1 MPVRRKPHLLY
12 KIWKKFENC
21 FIIYKT
27 VVYENVTKSG
37 EENHMEEFKKLN
49 LRQKTIGF
57 IVMFVTAIVM
67 IVTFM
72 SMTSADRVD
81 SNEIEL
87 DDGWDVTINE
97 KEYHNVT
104 LSKFRFDMCNRGDV
118 LVLKHV
124 VPRYD
129 AIMLPTLDV
138 YTIHSAVKVYLDNEV
153 IYMYGQKLYE
163 EKKLLGYGQH
173 FVSMPYGAESKW
185 LKIELMVSED
195 NAFDGVRDVRILDGN
210 SSLVKDLSGKRLNLS
225 ITMFLIVF
233 GVIIMVLSM
242 LMLKRS
248 LNFIQTFCIAMF
260 SFLIGCWTLC
270 NNDLIEYFTTDLLM
284 KTYLEYMSLYTLPLP
299 FTYYFKDRINEKDT
313 PKWMKIYFYVLVAA
327 EVIYILSALILQIT
341 NTVHLPQVLEG
352 SHILM
357 IFAIILILVISFI
370 DMKVKKQ
377 KPSVVMV
384 GFLIAIVIVIEEL
397 VRFNLDKY
405 ITGFEKNEYSSN
417 LCFAVLIIVI
427 SMLVDYGNKTSKSLY
442 ENAQR
447 AVLEQMAY
455 MDELTG
461 LGNRRMCEKK
471 LTELEEKEM
480 SSDSMYAIVSLDLN
494 FLKHTNDTYGHKKGD
509 ELIKNFSDVLLNVFN
524 LYGTVTRTGG
534 DEFVVILDDITEEK
548 VKSLLEQMLEQMEKK
563 NKSESEVILSTAYG
577 YAMKGE
583 FSSNQEQNEENKLK
597 AVNIG
602 PRAVYRIAD
611 DRMYENK
618 RKSKLGRQ

>member
-1 MPVRRKPHLLY
+1 
-12 KIWKKFENC
+12 
-21 FIIYKT
+21 
-27 VVYENVTKSG
+27 
-37 EENHMEEFKKLN
+37 MEEFKKLN

-299 FTYYFKDRINEKDT
+299 FTYYFKDGINEKDT
-313 PKWMKIYFYVLVAA
+313 PKWMKIYFYVLIAA

-405 ITGFEKNEYSSN
+405 IIGFEKNEYSSN

-494 FLKHTNDTYGHKKGD
+494 YLKQTNDTYGHKKGD

-583 FSSNQEQNEENKLK
+583 FSSNQEQNEENKHK